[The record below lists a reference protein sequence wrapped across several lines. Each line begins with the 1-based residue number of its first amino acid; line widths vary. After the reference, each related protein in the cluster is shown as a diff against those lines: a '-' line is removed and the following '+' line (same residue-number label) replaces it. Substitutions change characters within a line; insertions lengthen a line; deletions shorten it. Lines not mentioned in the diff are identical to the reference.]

1 MCSIKHPVVGTVALP
16 KGIKLI
22 THPCI
27 HDDTRLLAYEHLMDQ
42 VVDKDF
48 AESAAML
55 NASRDLK
62 IYCFHVRNKLKAQLV
77 FA

>member
-1 MCSIKHPVVGTVALP
+1 
-16 KGIKLI
+16 
-22 THPCI
+22 
-27 HDDTRLLAYEHLMDQ
+27 MDQ

-48 AESAAML
+48 AESAAMV

-62 IYCFHVRNKLKAQLV
+62 IYCFHVRNKLKAELV

>member
-1 MCSIKHPVVGTVALP
+1 MM
-16 KGIKLI
+16 
-22 THPCI
+22 
-27 HDDTRLLAYEHLMDQ
+27 TRLLAYQHYMDQ

-62 IYCFHVRNKLKAQLV
+62 MYCFYVRNKLKAELV